1 MNDQERAYFKGNFRV
16 LVIYIDI
23 MLFAAALAIILG
35 IVAPAAFG
43 PKIPIVVISAAVAV
57 LFLVLF
63 IRKYRSTKAWLDVHG
78 MTKAE
83 RLAKENAEKEA
94 ERARIRA
101 ELEAELR
108 EEIEA
113 ERKAAEDKAPGA
125 DTGNKGQ

>member
-1 MNDQERAYFKGNFRV
+1 MNDQEREYFKGNFRV

-23 MLFAAALAIILG
+23 MLFAAALAVILG
-35 IVAPAAFG
+35 IVAPATFG
-43 PKIPIVVISAAVAV
+43 PKIPIVIISAAVAV

-83 RLAKENAEKEA
+83 RLAKEKAEKEA

-113 ERKAAEDKAPGA
+113 EQRAAEKKMP
-125 DTGNKGQ
+125 DTEAGCRGK

>member
-1 MNDQERAYFKGNFRV
+1 MNDQERAYFKGKFRV

-35 IVAPAAFG
+35 IVAPATWA
-43 PKIPIVVISAAVAV
+43 PKIPVIIVSAAVAV

-83 RLAKENAEKEA
+83 RLAKEKAEKEA

-113 ERKAAEDKAPGA
+113 ERKAAEEKMP
-125 DTGNKGQ
+125 DTGAGCRGK

>member
-1 MNDQERAYFKGNFRV
+1 MNDQERAFFKGNFRI

-23 MLFAAALAIILG
+23 MLFAAALAIALG
-35 IVAPAAFG
+35 IIAPMTWT
-43 PKIPIVVISAAVAV
+43 PKIPVVIISAAVAV

-63 IRKYRSTKAWLDVHG
+63 IRKYRTTKAWLDVHG

-83 RLAKENAEKEA
+83 RLAKENAEREA

-113 ERKAAEDKAPGA
+113 EQKAAEEKKTDTE
-125 DTGNKGQ
+125 TGNKGQ